1 MIANDLFDKMDL
13 NRDDK
18 VTFEEF
24 TTVAKTDP
32 FILDILNP
40 KAWTINKN
48 VYRPTYNLIWLVTN
62 VLLDIYP
69 ECNYIWIN
77 LFSSCRTDI

>member
-1 MIANDLFDKMDL
+1 MEANELFNKMDL
-13 NRDDK
+13 NKDDK

-40 KAWTINKN
+40 KAWTIKKTYKN
-48 VYRPTYNLIWLVTN
+48 FSVLPTI
-62 VLLDIYP
+62 
-69 ECNYIWIN
+69 
-77 LFSSCRTDI
+77 

>member
-1 MIANDLFDKMDL
+1 
-13 NRDDK
+13 

-40 KAWTINKN
+40 KAWTIKKN
-48 VYRPTYNLIWLVTN
+48 LQKFQRPTYHLNWLVIN
-62 VLLDIYP
+62 LLLDVYP
-69 ECNYIWIN
+69 
-77 LFSSCRTDI
+77 

>member
-1 MIANDLFDKMDL
+1 MEANELFNKMDL
-13 NRDDK
+13 NKDDK

-40 KAWTINKN
+40 KAWTIKKN
-48 VYRPTYNLIWLVTN
+48 LQKFQRPTYHLNWLVIN
-62 VLLDIYP
+62 LLLDVYP
-69 ECNYIWIN
+69 
-77 LFSSCRTDI
+77 

>member
-1 MIANDLFDKMDL
+1 MCSSFQAYYRLLGSNESRSPVMEANELFDKMDL
-13 NRDDK
+13 NKDDK

-40 KAWTINKN
+40 KA
-48 VYRPTYNLIWLVTN
+48 
-62 VLLDIYP
+62 
-69 ECNYIWIN
+69 
-77 LFSSCRTDI
+77 

>member
-1 MIANDLFDKMDL
+1 MEANELFNKMDL
-13 NRDDK
+13 NKDDK

-40 KAWTINKN
+40 KA
-48 VYRPTYNLIWLVTN
+48 
-62 VLLDIYP
+62 
-69 ECNYIWIN
+69 
-77 LFSSCRTDI
+77 

>member
-1 MIANDLFDKMDL
+1 LATEIILQKNIAEANELFNKMDL
-13 NRDDK
+13 NKDDK

-40 KAWTINKN
+40 KA
-48 VYRPTYNLIWLVTN
+48 
-62 VLLDIYP
+62 
-69 ECNYIWIN
+69 
-77 LFSSCRTDI
+77 